1 MKIIPSIRLFV
12 LLSMLLSGI
21 AIIWGL
27 SVLSSK
33 YFIAG
38 MDMGTRNGMF
48 AFAQQQQGEKTF
60 TFVSTPGNDNKNTA
74 LTVTYTLVK
83 DWQKVP
89 EILRQQ
95 FNADELQLN
104 QLYKYF
110 VEQSLFTPP
119 KTASFIV
126 KIIKNDEIHF
136 VTLVASKNNL
146 SFQGITDVNHFAIII
161 LTASGVI
168 TLFSIILWFV
178 MRQVTLP
185 VTRLKQWAK
194 KLDNTQLSK
203 PIPDFHYRELNTLA
217 TLISQSLRSVQD
229 SLAREK
235 KFLGY
240 ASHELRTPIAT
251 SRSNA
256 ELLKKLIESD
266 APSEKQLLVLA
277 RILRAALN
285 MTDLTETLL
294 WLNRSEGKELVVQTF
309 QLGVLIEQLADE
321 LRYLTVDK
329 VITVSIEIDQKLVNL
344 PESVCRII
352 ISNLIRN
359 AFQHTTQGQ
368 VTIKQLGCQL
378 TIVNQNNRDDSGQ
391 DIFADNHLGFGL
403 GLSLT
408 ERIIQQYQWQ
418 YSTTDICGG
427 KSVSV
432 SFLPSEHS

>member
-1 MKIIPSIRLFV
+1 MKITPSIRLFV

-60 TFVSTPGNDNKNTA
+60 TFVSTPGDDNKNTA
-74 LTVTYTLVK
+74 RTVTYTLVK

-89 EILRQQ
+89 AILRQQ
-95 FNADELQLN
+95 FTADELQLN

-110 VEQSLFTPP
+110 VELSLFTPP
-119 KTASFIV
+119 KTASFIM
-126 KIIKNDEIHF
+126 KIIKNDEIHY

-146 SFQGITDVNHFAIII
+146 SFQGITDVNHFTIIAF
-161 LTASGVI
+161 TASGVI

-185 VTRLKQWAK
+185 VIRLKQWAK
-194 KLDNTQLSK
+194 KLDNTELLK
-203 PIPDFHYRELNTLA
+203 PMPDFHYRELNTLA
-217 TLISQSLRSVQD
+217 ALISNSLHSVQD
-229 SLAREK
+229 SLVREK

-251 SRSNA
+251 SRSNV

-277 RILRAALN
+277 RVLRATLN

-294 WLNRSEGKELVVQTF
+294 WLNRSEGKELIAREF

-321 LRYLTVDK
+321 LKYLTVDK
-329 VITVSIEIDQKLVNL
+329 VISVSIETDRNLVNL

-368 VTIKQLGCQL
+368 VTIKQVSCQL
-378 TIVNQNNRDDSGQ
+378 TIVNQNNSDDNGE
-391 DIFADNHLGFGL
+391 DIFADDNLGFGL

-408 ERIIQQYQWQ
+408 ERIIKQYQWQ
-418 YSTTDICGG
+418 YCTTDICGG
-427 KSVSV
+427 KNVSV
-432 SFLPSEHS
+432 TFQTSTT